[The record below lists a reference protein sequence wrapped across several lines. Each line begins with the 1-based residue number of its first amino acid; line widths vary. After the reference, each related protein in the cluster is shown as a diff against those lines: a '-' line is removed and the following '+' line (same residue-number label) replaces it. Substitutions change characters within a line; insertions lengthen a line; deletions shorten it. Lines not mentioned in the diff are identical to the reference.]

1 MGLLVLSKGTRGWR
15 PVIGGVLLVVLNF
28 VISEYAN
35 WIFVPMLIATG
46 CISAAWGWHIICGIY
61 KEKKNGRN
69 I

>member
-1 MGLLVLSKGTRGWR
+1 LSKGTRGWR

-46 CISAAWGWHIICGIY
+46 CISAAWGWQIVCGIY